1 MHLCLWR
8 IEECLAESSLS
19 VHHLGSRE
27 GTQVTRPGSCQAQR
41 KLHFPEFWWLDKS
54 QHSPGTH
61 EAASLSTKEPS
72 PYHWHKAHIC
82 GAYSYTKVH
91 AGFQAPSITS
101 TSTHFRVHASILA
114 LLSAAF
120 SSWASLPRYSL
131 LFIALLFQHPLSIL
145 LHVGLLLL
153 FLSPLTPWSKPVCWS
168 CSIAFSALCSSR
180 CLWLFSSSHL

>member
-114 LLSAAF
+114 FLTLPLTLNFS
-120 SSWASLPRYSL
+120 SSWAPYTQFLIVLLMLIVWLCSL
-131 LFIALLFQHPLSIL
+131 LAPLTWSSSLF
-145 LHVGLLLL
+145 L
-153 FLSPLTPWSKPVCWS
+153 FLS
-168 CSIAFSALCSSR
+168 
-180 CLWLFSSSHL
+180 SSSLNSLLS